1 VTSSK
6 KSLRKSIDKE
16 KDKFVIAGW
25 GLEEKEIGDN
35 LQHYF
40 DHLPPHLKHSFAP
53 INVLLDQL
61 MSCYD
66 PHLLVYK
73 TLKTPSMSG
82 LIAFNVDTMV
92 QK

>member
-1 VTSSK
+1 
-6 KSLRKSIDKE
+6 
-16 KDKFVIAGW
+16 VIAGW
-25 GLEEKEIGDN
+25 GLEEKEISEN

-40 DHLPPHLKHSFAP
+40 EHLPGDLRHSFAP
-53 INVLLDQL
+53 IPVLLDQL

-73 TLKTPSMSG
+73 TVKSPSMSG

-92 QK
+92 QKQTEKQTRVNLYHLSALIDD